1 MYPQLTR
8 NADTRN
14 QSRIAY
20 PQLTRNA
27 EVPVSL
33 QCLFYFGLIHV
44 NQAGFRIVNHI
55 LQHLF
60 VLLDQPMAAVIAQN
74 AKEKLENILIAG
86 EVGHTPDQ
94 IDMRMLRALTRSVF
108 RPT

>member
-1 MYPQLTR
+1 M
-8 NADTRN
+8 
-14 QSRIAY
+14 
-20 PQLTRNA
+20 
-27 EVPVSL
+27 E
-33 QCLFYFGLIHV
+33 
-44 NQAGFRIVNHI
+44 
-55 LQHLF
+55 
-60 VLLDQPMAAVIAQN
+60 AVIAQN